1 MVFIISES
9 AEKMR
14 WSEWRK
20 MGGCSL
26 SMQAEAPIRKY
37 YYGRRQSFESQNPT
51 LKEIGRISKLAELEI
66 ARFAHEN
73 LKRDDLAVPES
84 SG

>member
-1 MVFIISES
+1 MVFVLSES
-9 AEKMR
+9 AGKIS

-26 SMQAEAPIRKY
+26 SMQAETPIRKFFY
-37 YYGRRQSFESQNPT
+37 NKKQRFESQNPT
-51 LKEIGRISKLAELEI
+51 LKEIGKISRLAELEI

-73 LKRDDLAVPES
+73 LKRDDLVVPES
-84 SG
+84 QR